1 MKIFNKE
8 NEKEKVYVQLN
19 DIMELTQTNMPIPAS
34 IIDKVFG
41 GKFLIVDDSNRDN
54 FVEFDKKEEIDF
66 FKSIEWITDYK
77 KYRDLTQDELKLLVE
92 ETNKEID
99 DIATKYNTLSYTEKE
114 NNLDLYE
121 RYNMLCLK
129 IEDIKRIM
137 ARKNDLYL
145 LAEELNK
152 DYPQK

>member
-8 NEKEKVYVQLN
+8 NDKERVYVQLN

-41 GKFLIVDDSNRDN
+41 GKFLIVDDSNRDD

-77 KYRDLTQDELKLLVE
+77 KYRDLTQDELKLLIE
-92 ETNKEID
+92 ETSKEID

-114 NNLDLYE
+114 NNLGYLSPIQY
-121 RYNMLCLK
+121 RLK
-129 IEDIKRIM
+129 FS
-137 ARKNDLYL
+137 N
-145 LAEELNK
+145 
-152 DYPQK
+152 